1 MMSENP
7 LRLELLGEMI
17 RRLQADIRTLRDE
30 GKASQGRLDS
40 FRRDVVDGFEL
51 MNTRMASLEA
61 RIDSRIDQLAEI
73 TFAIADK
80 LGVEY
85 RR

>member
-1 MMSENP
+1 MMMSDNP
-7 LRLELLGEMI
+7 IRLELLGEMI
-17 RRLQADIRTLRDE
+17 RRLQADVRTLRDD
-30 GKASQGRLDS
+30 GKSQRKLFLDS
-40 FRRDVVDGFEL
+40 FDALND
-51 MNTRMASLEA
+51 RMAHLEA